1 MISNQLISRIDC
13 LRDRQLCRFQIKAS
27 GLKPRSH
34 VLRSHLCRLA
44 VTSLETMFPIWF
56 SLMTVFNHNGKTMN
70 EFLRD
75 MLAVTLGV
83 IIGGLV
89 LMAIY
94 DYYYNV
100 NLASTTV
107 GG

>member
-1 MISNQLISRIDC
+1 
-13 LRDRQLCRFQIKAS
+13 
-27 GLKPRSH
+27 
-34 VLRSHLCRLA
+34 
-44 VTSLETMFPIWF
+44 MFPIWF
-56 SLMTVFNHNGKTMN
+56 SLPAVFNHDGKIMN

-94 DYYYNV
+94 DYYH
-100 NLASTTV
+100 TFT
-107 GG
+107 

>member
-1 MISNQLISRIDC
+1 MVFSRLDPNEIG
-13 LRDRQLCRFQIKAS
+13 R
-27 GLKPRSH
+27 
-34 VLRSHLCRLA
+34 V
-44 VTSLETMFPIWF
+44 
-56 SLMTVFNHNGKTMN
+56 MN
-70 EFLRD
+70 EFFRD
-75 MLAVTLGV
+75 MLAVTAGV

-100 NLASTTV
+100 HLASTTI

>member
-1 MISNQLISRIDC
+1 
-13 LRDRQLCRFQIKAS
+13 
-27 GLKPRSH
+27 
-34 VLRSHLCRLA
+34 
-44 VTSLETMFPIWF
+44 MFPIWF

>member
-1 MISNQLISRIDC
+1 M
-13 LRDRQLCRFQIKAS
+13 
-27 GLKPRSH
+27 
-34 VLRSHLCRLA
+34 
-44 VTSLETMFPIWF
+44 
-56 SLMTVFNHNGKTMN
+56 MN

-100 NLASTTV
+100 HLASTAV

>member
-1 MISNQLISRIDC
+1 
-13 LRDRQLCRFQIKAS
+13 
-27 GLKPRSH
+27 
-34 VLRSHLCRLA
+34 
-44 VTSLETMFPIWF
+44 MFLIWF
-56 SLMTVFNHNGKTMN
+56 SLPAVFDHNGKIMN

-100 NLASTTV
+100 HLASTAV

>member
-1 MISNQLISRIDC
+1 
-13 LRDRQLCRFQIKAS
+13 
-27 GLKPRSH
+27 
-34 VLRSHLCRLA
+34 
-44 VTSLETMFPIWF
+44 MFPIWF
-56 SLMTVFNHNGKTMN
+56 SLLAVSNNNGKIMN

-100 NLASTTV
+100 HLASTAV

>member
-1 MISNQLISRIDC
+1 M
-13 LRDRQLCRFQIKAS
+13 FQ
-27 GLKPRSH
+27 
-34 VLRSHLCRLA
+34 
-44 VTSLETMFPIWF
+44 IWF
-56 SLMTVFNHNGKTMN
+56 SSLAVFNHNGKIMS

-89 LMAIY
+89 LIAIY

-100 NLASTTV
+100 HLASTAV

>member
-1 MISNQLISRIDC
+1 
-13 LRDRQLCRFQIKAS
+13 
-27 GLKPRSH
+27 
-34 VLRSHLCRLA
+34 
-44 VTSLETMFPIWF
+44 MFPLWF
-56 SLMTVFNHNGKTMN
+56 SLPAAFNHDGKMMN

-100 NLASTTV
+100 HLASTTV